1 MNLGLIL
8 LLGLVSFFAD
18 WLYESMRAVAPQYLQ
33 HLGATAAFVGFV
45 FGLGDALGYAARFVT
60 GPLAD
65 RRGGY
70 WLETFLGYGLQL
82 AAIAGLLFTRDLWQ
96 VAALIFLERFSKALR
111 TPARD
116 VIISSAG
123 GEEAKGRAFG
133 IHAALDQLGAVTGVV
148 MATAML
154 YSSYEP
160 QDVFKASLI
169 PGLAALLTLYIAYR
183 VAGIKPERRRDTTIA
198 LTEDVFLFGLAQF
211 FLGLSTVHISLSMYR
226 LYRFAEV
233 AWMGSLLYLVAM
245 IAEVLASPALGY
257 LADKSKR
264 SVLTA
269 PFFSVLLAFT
279 YFAGAVH
286 PALLFLGA
294 VFYSIVT
301 SYTDVIAKAH
311 AAKLGGAASLGFVNA
326 MWGFGSL
333 LGAVLYGYLT
343 DRYAYE
349 LIVALAAVSALA
361 SLVIIWR
368 QIGS

>member
-1 MNLGLIL
+1 MNLRLIL

-45 FGLGDALGYAARFVT
+45 FGLGDALGYAARLVT

-82 AAIAGLLFTRDLWQ
+82 AAIAGLLFAHDLWQ

-133 IHAALDQLGAVTGVV
+133 IHAALDQLGAVAGVV

-154 YSSYEP
+154 YCNYTP

-169 PGLAALLTLYIAYR
+169 PGVAALLTLYIAYR
-183 VAGIKPERRRDTTIA
+183 VAGVKPEKRRVTTIA

-211 FLGLSTVHISLSMYR
+211 FLGLSAIHISLSMYR
-226 LYRFAEV
+226 FGEV

-245 IAEVLASPALGY
+245 ITEVLVSPALGH
-257 LADKSKR
+257 LADKSNR
-264 SVLTA
+264 AVLIA

-311 AAKLGGAASLGFVNA
+311 AAKLGGATSLGFVNA
-326 MWGFGSL
+326 MWGFGTL
-333 LGAVLYGYLT
+333 LGGVLYGYLT
-343 DRYAYE
+343 DLHAYD
-349 LIVALAAVSALA
+349 LIVAFAAASAFA
-361 SLVIIWR
+361 SLVVIWR
-368 QIGS
+368 QIRS

>member
-1 MNLGLIL
+1 MNLRLIL

-65 RRGGY
+65 KRGGY

-154 YSSYEP
+154 YCNHTP

-183 VAGIKPERRRDTTIA
+183 VAGIKPEKRRATTIA
-198 LTEDVFLFGLAQF
+198 LTEDVILFGLAQF

-226 LYRFAEV
+226 FGEV
-233 AWMGSLLYLVAM
+233 AWMGSLLYLMAM
-245 IAEVLASPALGY
+245 ITEVFVSPALGY
-257 LADKSKR
+257 LADKSNR

-279 YFAGAVH
+279 YFAGSVH

-311 AAKLGGAASLGFVNA
+311 AAKLGGAASLGFISAV
-326 MWGFGSL
+326 WGFGTL

-343 DRYAYE
+343 DLRAYD
-349 LIVALAAVSALA
+349 LIVMSAAASALA

>member
-1 MNLGLIL
+1 MFL
-8 LLGLVSFFAD
+8 FFAD

-82 AAIAGLLFTRDLWQ
+82 AAIAGLLFARDLWQ

-123 GEEAKGRAFG
+123 GKGAGGRAFG

-154 YSSYEP
+154 HYSYQP
-160 QDVFKASLI
+160 QDVFRVSLI
-169 PGLAALLTLYIAYR
+169 PGLVALLTLYIAYR
-183 VAGIKPERRRDTTIA
+183 LAGVKPEKRKAGGAA
-198 LTEDVFLFGLAQF
+198 LTKDAVVFGLAQLL
-211 FLGLSTVHISLSMYR
+211 LGLSTIHISLSMYR
-226 LYRFAEV
+226 LAEV

-245 IAEVLASPALGY
+245 ITEVLVSPALGY
-257 LADKSKR
+257 FADR
-264 SVLTA
+264 SPRALLTA

-279 YFAGAVH
+279 YFAGSAH

-311 AAKLGGAASLGFVNA
+311 AAKLGGAASLGFVSA
-326 MWGFGSL
+326 MWGFGTL

-343 DRYAYE
+343 DLHAYD
-349 LIVALAAVSALA
+349 LIVASAAASALA